1 MKKALALVLSV
12 LVVISMFSMAAS
24 AATVDI
30 NEANVIVNFVVS
42 DVTVKTVG
50 YSSIKNAEAMDFPDE
65 NQAPKQ
71 YESPNGDKKYTFVG
85 WKSNI
90 DGEIY
95 YAGTLR
101 DHPEA
106 AEIILVAEYSEED
119 MSLRQSFWELVESIF
134 ARINLIFEY
143 FATIFNF

>member
-1 MKKALALVLSV
+1 MKKALAVVLSV
-12 LVVISMFSMAAS
+12 LVVFSMFSMAVS

-30 NEANVIVNFVVS
+30 NEANVIVEFVVNGVS
-42 DVTVKTVG
+42 VKRVG

-71 YESPNGDKKYTFVG
+71 YESPNGDKRYTFVG
-85 WKSNI
+85 WESSV

-95 YAGTLR
+95 YPGTLR

-106 AEIILVAEYSEED
+106 AGIILTAVYSEED
-119 MSLRQSFWELVESIF
+119 ISARQSFWELVESIF